1 MPELYDGHF
10 GESPNAREETSQL
23 IHQENHKTS
32 GIQLCPCPK
41 HSMYV
46 IFAYLDPSERYH
58 PMYVKYAAH
67 GCCFAEQLSNGSQRV
82 VVSDG
87 RTTWDRAEDGD
98 PGWCARRLTVETSQ
112 KGCFLQDVIEQTYIT
127 YIYIEL
133 YYSILCGLWII
144 IYGLCRYCPK
154 TFPPGFK
161 SSFYRLGG
169 FVSLCFSM
177 SWPERQSS
185 DSDKAG
191 IVCDGVP
198 AFCR

>member
-1 MPELYDGHF
+1 
-10 GESPNAREETSQL
+10 
-23 IHQENHKTS
+23 
-32 GIQLCPCPK
+32 
-41 HSMYV
+41 MYV

-127 YIYIEL
+127 YIYRVIL
-133 YYSILCGLWII
+133 QYLMWTLDYYLWSLQILPKDLPARFQII
-144 IYGLCRYCPK
+144 VL
-154 TFPPGFK
+154 PPG
-161 SSFYRLGG
+161 G
-169 FVSLCFSM
+169 FCLAVLFNVM
-177 SWPERQSS
+177 AREAEFRFRQ
-185 DSDKAG
+185 G
-191 IVCDGVP
+191 RHCL
-198 AFCR
+198 